1 MEQIFKDHEFGF
13 ESGLHNDF
21 DCSNGKEGAFVLYAT
36 FADTK
41 KMTAN
46 LLKHEFWFNPD
57 GPTNYQIPELNKE
70 HFEEN
75 RVCCSCSDGC
85 ISEQCECKKE
95 LVDIF
100 LNRIAKFY
108 SFYLSIRVKTKKPLN
123 RLQNHNSL
131 GTIQVSTLISL
142 MAGIKMD
149 D

>member
-1 MEQIFKDHEFGF
+1 MIFIANELQKKDTQKKNPKSYPELEQIFKDHEFGF

-100 LNRIAKFY
+100 LNRMTKFY
-108 SFYLSIRVKTKKPLN
+108 SFY
-123 RLQNHNSL
+123 
-131 GTIQVSTLISL
+131 
-142 MAGIKMD
+142 
-149 D
+149 